1 MEEEEE
7 EEIEHDENTYRTNIV
22 SISRGLFLK
31 IYIFWF
37 VELNYFWKRRGKNIW
52 EINNEMVTD

>member
-7 EEIEHDENTYRTNIV
+7 EEIEHDENTYRTNTV

-31 IYIFWF
+31 IYI
-37 VELNYFWKRRGKNIW
+37 YFDLSN
-52 EINNEMVTD
+52 

>member
-37 VELNYFWKRRGKNIW
+37 VELNYFWERRGKNIW